1 MYPNSQR
8 CERAKSWA
16 SLRTDG
22 ELSELESLLLEAHLK
37 QCEPCREFATV
48 AERVAGALRC
58 AGVERPSRA
67 LPAPLRRRRPGVR
80 SLQVAAAVVVVASAG
95 VLAAFSG
102 PSGSSSAA
110 KPKPVAM
117 VAGVDSADLLR
128 TLRRPGLIGQS
139 HPARR
144 NRLTLSGEP
153 V

>member
-1 MYPNSQR
+1 MVPKPQR
-8 CERAKSWA
+8 CERAKAWA

-37 QCEPCREFATV
+37 QCEPCREFAAV
-48 AERVAGALRC
+48 AERVASALRS

-67 LPAPLRRRRPGVR
+67 LATPLRRRRTGVR
-80 SLQVAAAVVVVASAG
+80 ALQVAAAVVVVASAG

-102 PSGSSSAA
+102 PSRSSAA
-110 KPKPVAM
+110 AKPVAM

-128 TLRRPGLIGQS
+128 TLRRPGLIDQA

-144 NRLTLSGEP
+144 NRLTLAGEP